1 MAQAANQQHFQ
12 GSPVPSQS
20 FGAAP
25 PSSGNAT
32 TQAAAAPPR
41 QRVRARRGQATDPH
55 SIAERN
61 TGRILAL
68 IRNPNSSES
77 KKIQEVDKKRRIT
90 MMAMGFSWKLWELA
104 FIVLYALAFYALV
117 IYRSLQLS
125 HDNSHKLF
133 GLRPG
138 WILGRLNDLS
148 DPQWRNF
155 RGNLPILMLVFG
167 IFTLVANTIRRFYH
181 LRARGMS
188 LIWSFLS
195 LCYLSYLHGACIV
208 FILLISSMN
217 FFLVK
222 IFARTKYF
230 VYMLWI
236 FNIAILL
243 LNRVYEGYSF
253 TLFGANLAFLD
264 SYRGTFRWHI
274 CFNLVILRMISFGLD
289 YHWFSDQ
296 DSRFDQ
302 KERSVPIDKYSF
314 NIYLSYLIYA
324 PLYIAGPITSFNA
337 FAMQL
342 DIPQKNHSVGQI
354 AWYGVRWAISLF
366 LMEILTHFFYYNSYA
381 SSDIWKNLSPLEI
394 FIIGYGVINFMWL
407 KFSLIWRF
415 FRFWSL
421 IGGVETPENMPRC
434 VNDCYDLE
442 SFWKSWHASFNKWL
456 VRYMYIPL
464 GGSQRKLLNVWVI
477 FTFVALWHDL
487 EWKLICWA
495 WLTCIF
501 LIPEIVIK
509 SAAKTFQVRSALGG
523 FIFREL
529 SAISGA
535 VTITCLMVAN
545 LAGYVIGPNGINWLI
560 SRLLQKDGLH
570 VLCGIFTSFYIGTK
584 LMFHIRDAKQKCW

>member
-1 MAQAANQQHFQ
+1 
-12 GSPVPSQS
+12 
-20 FGAAP
+20 
-25 PSSGNAT
+25 
-32 TQAAAAPPR
+32 
-41 QRVRARRGQATDPH
+41 
-55 SIAERN
+55 
-61 TGRILAL
+61 
-68 IRNPNSSES
+68 
-77 KKIQEVDKKRRIT
+77 
-90 MMAMGFSWKLWELA
+90 
-104 FIVLYALAFYALV
+104 
-117 IYRSLQLS
+117 
-125 HDNSHKLF
+125 
-133 GLRPG
+133 
-138 WILGRLNDLS
+138 
-148 DPQWRNF
+148 
-155 RGNLPILMLVFG
+155 
-167 IFTLVANTIRRFYH
+167 
-181 LRARGMS
+181 
-188 LIWSFLS
+188 
-195 LCYLSYLHGACIV
+195 
-208 FILLISSMN
+208 MN

>member
-1 MAQAANQQHFQ
+1 MAQAANQQHCQ

-25 PSSGNAT
+25 PSSGSAT
-32 TQAAAAPPR
+32 TAVRPR

-61 TGRILAL
+61 RGRILAL
-68 IRNPNSSES
+68 IRNPNSSEF
-77 KKIQEVDKKRRIT
+77 KKIQEVDKERST
-90 MMAMGFSWKLWELA
+90 VMLMGFSWKLWELA

-117 IYRSLQLS
+117 IHRSLQLS
-125 HDNSHKLF
+125 HDNSHRLF

-167 IFTLVANTIRRFYH
+167 IFTLVANSIRRFYH

-188 LIWSFLS
+188 FIWSFLS
-195 LCYLSYLHGACIV
+195 FCYLSYLHGACVV

-236 FNIAILL
+236 FNIAVLL

-264 SYRGTFRWHI
+264 SYRGTFRWHV
-274 CFNLVILRMISFGLD
+274 CFNFVILRMISFGLD
-289 YHWFSDQ
+289 YHWFSFQ

-302 KERSVPIDKYSF
+302 KKHMQGCYTCRSGKGCY
-314 NIYLSYLIYA
+314 
-324 PLYIAGPITSFNA
+324 
-337 FAMQL
+337 FALQ
-342 DIPQKNHSVGQI
+342 
-354 AWYGVRWAISLF
+354 
-366 LMEILTHFFYYNSYA
+366 
-381 SSDIWKNLSPLEI
+381 
-394 FIIGYGVINFMWL
+394 
-407 KFSLIWRF
+407 
-415 FRFWSL
+415 

-434 VNDCYDLE
+434 VNNCYDLE

-456 VRYMYIPL
+456 VRYIYIPL
-464 GGSQRKLLNVWVI
+464 GGSQKKLLNVWVI

-509 SAAKTFQVRSALGG
+509 STAKIFQVRSALGG

-529 SAISGA
+529 SAMSGA
-535 VTITCLMVAN
+535 VTITCLM
-545 LAGYVIGPNGINWLI
+545 
-560 SRLLQKDGLH
+560 H
-570 VLCGIFTSFYIGTK
+570 
-584 LMFHIRDAKQKCW
+584 

>member
-1 MAQAANQQHFQ
+1 MAQAANQQHCQ

-25 PSSGNAT
+25 PSSGSAT
-32 TQAAAAPPR
+32 TAVRPR

-61 TGRILAL
+61 RGRILAL
-68 IRNPNSSES
+68 IRNPNSSEF
-77 KKIQEVDKKRRIT
+77 KKIQEVDKERST
-90 MMAMGFSWKLWELA
+90 VMLMGFSWKLWELA

-117 IYRSLQLS
+117 IHRSLQLS
-125 HDNSHKLF
+125 HDNSHRLF

-167 IFTLVANTIRRFYH
+167 IFTLVANSIRRFYH

-188 LIWSFLS
+188 FIWSFLS
-195 LCYLSYLHGACIV
+195 FCYLSYLHGACVV

-236 FNIAILL
+236 FNIAVLL

-264 SYRGTFRWHI
+264 SYRGTFRWHV
-274 CFNLVILRMISFGLD
+274 CFNFVILRMISFGLD
-289 YHWFSDQ
+289 YHWFSFQ

-302 KERSVPIDKYSF
+302 KKHMQGCYTCRSGKGCYFALQERSVPIDKYSF

-342 DIPQKNHSVGQI
+342 DIPQKNYSVGQI
-354 AWYGVRWAISLF
+354 AWYGVRWAISMF
-366 LMEILTHFFYYNSYA
+366 LMEILTHFFYYNAYA

-394 FIIGYGVINFMWL
+394 FIIGYGFPILVI
-407 KFSLIWRF
+407 
-415 FRFWSL
+415 
-421 IGGVETPENMPRC
+421 C
-434 VNDCYDLE
+434 
-442 SFWKSWHASFNKWL
+442 
-456 VRYMYIPL
+456 PL
-464 GGSQRKLLNVWVI
+464 MGNNPKVG
-477 FTFVALWHDL
+477 
-487 EWKLICWA
+487 
-495 WLTCIF
+495 
-501 LIPEIVIK
+501 
-509 SAAKTFQVRSALGG
+509 
-523 FIFREL
+523 
-529 SAISGA
+529 
-535 VTITCLMVAN
+535 
-545 LAGYVIGPNGINWLI
+545 
-560 SRLLQKDGLH
+560 
-570 VLCGIFTSFYIGTK
+570 
-584 LMFHIRDAKQKCW
+584 